1 MPILADLVVEQTVEQ
16 RGQLLGGVLQRVDGG
31 VRRQNLAQVSSATRR
46 LFSIHILILFITTLH
61 LQMIDKKHEPQYN
74 GYCIQFECIEG
85 LLCDVVIADVILQ
98 GQVEPVLLVDQIEAR
113 IRVHLVGVPQPPV
126 AAALPTRH
134 VSKDDVSRPG
144 PTCPRTART
153 RGPRSAAPAAARS
166 GPAHSRCGSATQTR
180 PRVRGLW

>member
-1 MPILADLVVEQTVEQ
+1 MASCSGDC
-16 RGQLLGGVLQRVDGG
+16 
-31 VRRQNLAQVSSATRR
+31 SSALMAECGGRTWPRSAP
-46 LFSIHILILFITTLH
+46 LQGDYSYSFIHHNITSTKDRQEARKL
-61 LQMIDKKHEPQYN
+61 PQYN
-74 GYCIQFECIEG
+74 GYCVQFECIEG

-126 AAALPTRH
+126 AAALPASETCH
-134 VSKDDVSRPG
+134 VSNKDVSRPG

>member
-1 MPILADLVVEQTVEQ
+1 MAEC
-16 RGQLLGGVLQRVDGG
+16 GGKTWLRSAPLQGDYSYSFIHHNITSTKD
-31 VRRQNLAQVSSATRR
+31 RQEARKL
-46 LFSIHILILFITTLH
+46 
-61 LQMIDKKHEPQYN
+61 PQYN
-74 GYCIQFECIEG
+74 GYCVQFECIEG
-85 LLCDVVIADVILQ
+85 LLRDVVIADVILQ
-98 GQVEPVLLVDQIEAR
+98 GQVEPVLLVDQIKAR